1 MYSVGPS
8 LKLTA
13 FRRGA
18 VELATSVCVIVTLRL
33 LTSIDLRGC
42 CWLSDEVLERNGD
55 DGAASKDG
63 IDSDTSSCTRKVGLG
78 IFVDVLSGEDVR
90 DCEDGLA
97 AEV

>member
-13 FRRGA
+13 FRRGT

-33 LTSIDLRGC
+33 LTSIERRGC
-42 CWLSDEVLERNGD
+42 SWLFDEVLERSRD

-63 IDSDTSSCTRKVGLG
+63 MASDTSSCTRKDGFG
-78 IFVDVLSGEDVR
+78 IFVDILSGEDVR

-97 AEV
+97 NV